1 MKSAKCKVQSAA
13 CEERAPAH
21 NCLATRALGLALH
34 FAPCT
39 LHLLL
44 SALLLLLT
52 LAQPADAE
60 NIGTITLPE
69 NFPELQ
75 MNQPFKSLLDP
86 PPLNNSWA
94 QPGHRPLGV
103 HLDNYALTAEQID
116 AAQNTGCGLVR
127 LAIPMEQFISEAQP
141 DWAVLDQVISR
152 LKRANFE
159 ILPVLTAKAAVPEF
173 YIEFCRNIAA
183 RYGETFQYYQLLDN
197 INYAIGL
204 QSRDYADLAS
214 RARAAITLADP
225 GALIVSGGIRGADM
239 AYLDMLDNQHAL
251 GSLDVLAFNLLPPKD
266 GIESV
271 GAVRSEHCLPS
282 MQDAIAWARQHGK
295 RVWVTSFGVST
306 AYNWVGV
313 DQPEQASMYARGA
326 LYLGYI
332 GVERIIFAAIQ
343 DSDPDQQQ
351 PARCCGLLDVYG
363 APKASYFAMRTLNRA
378 IAGAYHI
385 APPFPYQGWTYE
397 QPEAKDLLI
406 ADELKNEPGIDALS
420 AFQVH
425 NLQVFAFWFYAPEPQ
440 EYRMIYWLSSQSS
453 RPTLITLNLGLIGLT
468 PLDRFIL
475 LDNAPLPVAYEFAQN
490 FLYIPYQPLDEIP
503 GVIRFEVNEHGRA
516 G

>member
-1 MKSAKCKVQSAA
+1 MWAA
-13 CEERAPAH
+13 RSRA
-21 NCLATRALGLALH
+21 NTGRSRLSLH
-34 FAPCT
+34 FALCT
-39 LHLLL
+39 LNLLAI
-44 SALLLLLT
+44 ALLLALPT
-52 LAQPADAE
+52 PSRAE
-60 NIGTITLPE
+60 NIGTIRLPE
-69 NFPELQ
+69 NFPGL
-75 MNQPFKSLLDP
+75 PTPDKFRSLIDP
-86 PPLNNSWA
+86 PALNNSWA
-94 QPGHRPLGV
+94 EPGHRPLGV
-103 HLDNYALTAEQID
+103 HLDNYDLTREQID
-116 AAQNTGCGLVR
+116 AAQSTGCGLVR

-141 DWAVLDQVISR
+141 DWAVLDQVLSR

-197 INYAIGL
+197 INYAVGV
-204 QSRDYADLAS
+204 QSKDYADLVS
-214 RARAAITLADP
+214 RARMAIILADP
-225 GALIVSGGIRGADM
+225 DAVIVSGGIRGADM
-239 AYLDMLDNQHAL
+239 GYLEMLAKQRAL
-251 GSLDVLAFNLLPPKD
+251 SSLDVLAFNLMPPKG
-266 GIESV
+266 GIESI
-271 GAVRSEHCLPS
+271 ADVRPEHCLPN
-282 MQDAIAWARQHGK
+282 MQDAIAWAREHGK

-332 GVERIIFAAIQ
+332 GVERIIFSAIQ

-363 APKASYFAMRTLNRA
+363 APKASYFALRTLNRA
-378 IAGAYHI
+378 IAGAYHV
-385 APPFPYQGWTYE
+385 APPFLYQGWTYE

-406 ADELKNEPGIDALS
+406 ADELKNAPGIDALS

-440 EYRMIYWLSSQSS
+440 EYRMVYWLSGPRA
-453 RPTLITLNLGLIGLT
+453 RPTLITLNLGSIGIT

-475 LDNAPLPVAYEFAQN
+475 LDNAPSPVAYEFAQN
-490 FLYIPYQPLDEIP
+490 FLYLPYQPLDEIP